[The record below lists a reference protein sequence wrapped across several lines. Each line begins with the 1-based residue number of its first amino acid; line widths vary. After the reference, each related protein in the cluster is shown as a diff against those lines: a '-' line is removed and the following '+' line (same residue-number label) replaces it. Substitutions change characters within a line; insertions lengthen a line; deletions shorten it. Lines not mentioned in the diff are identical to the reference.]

1 MGGLSFSLS
10 AVTSQ
15 QLWMFLFLA
24 DLFLLTCA
32 AMYILVSYYR
42 RLGKLKDVERTAYT
56 KANEVLSQME
66 KTSATILEKVE
77 SRADEILTH
86 SELFKKD
93 LNQAFEHSLE
103 ESSQK
108 YVVMLEDHSKRF
120 VDDYENLR
128 KSVKDQSLEKAAKAI
143 DTIEEDIRKSLE
155 DSKVVAR
162 DQMGVFLKKALEEV
176 ETFKEQELEK
186 IDKEIDEFVLQ
197 LAKELLR
204 MNLTPKDHKK
214 LIINSLEKAKEHA
227 EEVIGK
233 IDELKQSL
241 YNKRVDLDKKMG
253 ELFSYEMKEKM
264 KAYSLQQQVNLNDPD
279 SFGKF
284 LTELRSYIKNLPV
297 VTVVVASEQNE
308 GLVDEASNWFME
320 AFGKNVLLD
329 IQVDP
334 ALIGGAKIIFN
345 DKEKDFSLLKKLN
358 DMYSPED
365 LEKMIHEIRRGKQI
379 PQEAPV
385 KTNGKQPQPITTSV
399 AA

>member
-1 MGGLSFSLS
+1 MIKSSYLFYFLSL
-10 AVTSQ
+10 
-15 QLWMFLFLA
+15 
-24 DLFLLTCA
+24 
-32 AMYILVSYYR
+32 I
-42 RLGKLKDVERTAYT
+42 KT
-56 KANEVLSQME
+56 K
-66 KTSATILEKVE
+66 K
-77 SRADEILTH
+77 
-86 SELFKKD
+86 
-93 LNQAFEHSLE
+93 
-103 ESSQK
+103 
-108 YVVMLEDHSKRF
+108 
-120 VDDYENLR
+120 
-128 KSVKDQSLEKAAKAI
+128 
-143 DTIEEDIRKSLE
+143 
-155 DSKVVAR
+155 
-162 DQMGVFLKKALEEV
+162 
-176 ETFKEQELEK
+176 
-186 IDKEIDEFVLQ
+186 
-197 LAKELLR
+197 
-204 MNLTPKDHKK
+204 
-214 LIINSLEKAKEHA
+214 HA

-329 IQVDP
+329 IQVGP

>member
-10 AVTSQ
+10 ALSSQ

-42 RLGKLKDVERTAYT
+42 RLGKLKDIERTAYT

-120 VDDYENLR
+120 VDDYENLL

-176 ETFKEQELEK
+176 ETFKKQELEK

-214 LIINSLEKAKEHA
+214 LIINSLEKAKEQ
-227 EEVIGK
+227 G
-233 IDELKQSL
+233 
-241 YNKRVDLDKKMG
+241 M
-253 ELFSYEMKEKM
+253 F
-264 KAYSLQQQVNLNDPD
+264 
-279 SFGKF
+279 F
-284 LTELRSYIKNLPV
+284 L
-297 VTVVVASEQNE
+297 
-308 GLVDEASNWFME
+308 
-320 AFGKNVLLD
+320 
-329 IQVDP
+329 
-334 ALIGGAKIIFN
+334 
-345 DKEKDFSLLKKLN
+345 
-358 DMYSPED
+358 
-365 LEKMIHEIRRGKQI
+365 
-379 PQEAPV
+379 
-385 KTNGKQPQPITTSV
+385 
-399 AA
+399 